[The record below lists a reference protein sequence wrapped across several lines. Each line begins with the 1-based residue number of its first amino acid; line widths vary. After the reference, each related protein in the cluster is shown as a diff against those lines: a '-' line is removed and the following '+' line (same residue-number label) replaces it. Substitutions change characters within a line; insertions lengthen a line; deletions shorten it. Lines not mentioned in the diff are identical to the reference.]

1 MYYASGTSIGQFPS
15 NGIVVFESL
24 KNQGHEV
31 ISGESKSQTKVAVL
45 GLYEPTVDKG
55 GGRVVLYGDSNC
67 FDTSHVQKGAS
78 KLFVLRIL
86 SYFLHS
92 LMVALYIL

>member
-1 MYYASGTSIGQFPS
+1 MYVSVYYASGTSIGQFPS

-67 FDTSHVQKGAS
+67 FDTSHVQKGVS
-78 KLFVLRIL
+78 TLCCICLTNIEW
-86 SYFLHS
+86 S
-92 LMVALYIL
+92 LV